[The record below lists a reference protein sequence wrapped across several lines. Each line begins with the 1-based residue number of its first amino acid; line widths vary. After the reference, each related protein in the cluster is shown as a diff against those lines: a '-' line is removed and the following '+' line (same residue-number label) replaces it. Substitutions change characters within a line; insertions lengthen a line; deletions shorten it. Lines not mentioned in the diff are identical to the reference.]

1 MKKTAK
7 PPMVVRRP
15 ITVTVTGPPKCG
27 KSILSML
34 IARILRENGF
44 SATLEDPEMTKTAIR
59 YRQKNLLKLA
69 RHLVRLDRAEIV
81 VCSKRKGGPESP
93 RFESRREVP

>member
-7 PPMVVRRP
+7 PPRVVKHP
-15 ITVTVTGPPKCG
+15 ITVTVSGPPKCG

-34 IARILRENGF
+34 IVRILRENGF

-59 YRQKNLLKLA
+59 YRQKNLLELV
-69 RHLVRLDRAEIV
+69 RHLARLDRAEIV
-81 VCSKRKGGPESP
+81 VSTARKGRATIP
-93 RFESRREVP
+93 